1 LQLKKKITFFF
12 GSKAT
17 ICLSLGLHK
26 ERPSY
31 RRSLQLSKEAIPHF
45 KTFSTFVG
53 HFCPPGSGSGS
64 TERVESGSN
73 PDPQPCPQDESS
85 AHDVNQRHVL
95 LYGSG
100 RGRDESSKQCR
111 KLSKEL
117 LKLFGKR
124 FSIDVY
130 DCGKVAGIFFLSI
143 LAKNHKKIITLFAT
157 SQQSEEA
164 LLDR

>member
-1 LQLKKKITFFF
+1 LWVI
-12 GSKAT
+12 
-17 ICLSLGLHK
+17 
-26 ERPSY
+26 
-31 RRSLQLSKEAIPHF
+31 
-45 KTFSTFVG
+45 FVLLD
-53 HFCPPGSGSGS
+53 PGPDPL
-64 TERVESGSN
+64 TRLN

-130 DCGKVAGIFFLSI
+130 DCGKVAGIFI
-143 LAKNHKKIITLFAT
+143 TGTKNPKKIGTLLCHQNFV
-157 SQQSEEA
+157 
-164 LLDR
+164 LLHKVKRLCLIASKLLL

>member
-1 LQLKKKITFFF
+1 MNLKKI
-12 GSKAT
+12 
-17 ICLSLGLHK
+17 
-26 ERPSY
+26 
-31 RRSLQLSKEAIPHF
+31 
-45 KTFSTFVG
+45 STFVG
-53 HFCPPGSGSGS
+53 HFCPPGSGS
-64 TERVESGSN
+64 TDPIESGSN
-73 PDPQPCPQDESS
+73 PDSDTDPDPQPCPQDESS

-130 DCGKVAGIFFLSI
+130 DCGKVKGIFLSSS
-143 LAKNHKKIITLFAT
+143 AKK
-157 SQQSEEA
+157 S
-164 LLDR
+164 

>member
-1 LQLKKKITFFF
+1 LWVIFALLDPDPD
-12 GSKAT
+12 S
-17 ICLSLGLHK
+17 
-26 ERPSY
+26 E
-31 RRSLQLSKEAIPHF
+31 
-45 KTFSTFVG
+45 
-53 HFCPPGSGSGS
+53 SGS
-64 TERVESGSN
+64 TDPIESGSN
-73 PDPQPCPQDESS
+73 PDPQLFPQDESS

-130 DCGKVAGIFFLSI
+130 DCGKVAVDFFPVNPGLKS
-143 LAKNHKKIITLFAT
+143 
-157 SQQSEEA
+157 
-164 LLDR
+164 

>member
-1 LQLKKKITFFF
+1 MWVIFAL
-12 GSKAT
+12 
-17 ICLSLGLHK
+17 LGPDS
-26 ERPSY
+26 EY
-31 RRSLQLSKEAIPHF
+31 
-45 KTFSTFVG
+45 
-53 HFCPPGSGSGS
+53 GSGSGS
-64 TERVESGSN
+64 TDPIESGSN
-73 PDPQPCPQDESS
+73 PDTDPDPQPCPQDESS

-130 DCGKVAGIFFLSI
+130 DCGKVTGIFFYLLII
-143 LAKNHKKIITLFAT
+143 LRKSLH
-157 SQQSEEA
+157 
-164 LLDR
+164 